1 MPRIYMIR
9 HGKAAAGW
17 DADADPGL
25 DDLGRKQAE
34 AAADDIEKRV
44 GAPLP
49 VLSSPLRR
57 CRETAE
63 PLSGRWGLQ
72 PVIEPRV
79 AEVPSPV
86 EDLRARGEWLRSIM
100 AGTWADAVAAGDGK
114 HTAYDSKLLAWRQ
127 SVVDA
132 LLELENDTVI
142 FSHFI
147 AINTPFGETKRVQV
161 KVEMQG
167 SVISP
172 IKASISIDSV
182 GKQCIETGE
191 NLYNTKIL

>member
-25 DDLGRKQAE
+25 DDLGRTQAE
-34 AAADDIEKRV
+34 AAADEIEKRID
-44 GAPLP
+44 APLP

-63 PLSGRWGLQ
+63 PLSGHWGLQ
-72 PVIEPRV
+72 PQIEPRV

-132 LLELENDTVI
+132 LLELESDTVI

-147 AINTPFGETKRVQV
+147 AINVALGHAVEDPRVICFKPDNCSVTVFETAGGTLSLVEQGREADT
-161 KVEMQG
+161 KV
-167 SVISP
+167 
-172 IKASISIDSV
+172 
-182 GKQCIETGE
+182 
-191 NLYNTKIL
+191 N

>member
-57 CRETAE
+57 CRETAA

-147 AINTPFGETKRVQV
+147 AINVALGHAVEDPRVICFKPDNGSITVFETKGSTLSLLEQGREADT
-161 KVEMQG
+161 KV
-167 SVISP
+167 
-172 IKASISIDSV
+172 
-182 GKQCIETGE
+182 
-191 NLYNTKIL
+191 N

>member
-147 AINTPFGETKRVQV
+147 AINVALGHAVEDPRVICFKPDNGSVTVFETKGSTLSLLEQGREADT
-161 KVEMQG
+161 KV
-167 SVISP
+167 
-172 IKASISIDSV
+172 
-182 GKQCIETGE
+182 
-191 NLYNTKIL
+191 N

>member
-25 DDLGRKQAE
+25 DDLGRTQAE
-34 AAADDIEKRV
+34 AAADEIEKRID
-44 GAPLP
+44 APLP

-72 PVIEPRV
+72 PQIEPRV

-132 LLELENDTVI
+132 LLELESDTVI

-147 AINTPFGETKRVQV
+147 AINVALGHAVEDPRVICFKPDNCSVTVFETAGGTLSLVEQGREADT
-161 KVEMQG
+161 KV
-167 SVISP
+167 
-172 IKASISIDSV
+172 
-182 GKQCIETGE
+182 
-191 NLYNTKIL
+191 N

>member
-34 AAADDIEKRV
+34 AAADNIEKRV

-147 AINTPFGETKRVQV
+147 AINVALGHAVEDPRVICFKPDNGSVTVFETKGSTLSLLEQGREADT
-161 KVEMQG
+161 KV
-167 SVISP
+167 
-172 IKASISIDSV
+172 
-182 GKQCIETGE
+182 
-191 NLYNTKIL
+191 N

>member
-25 DDLGRKQAE
+25 DDLGRTQAE

-147 AINTPFGETKRVQV
+147 AINVALGHAVEDPRVICFKPDNGSVTVFETKGSTLSLLEQGQEADT
-161 KVEMQG
+161 KV
-167 SVISP
+167 
-172 IKASISIDSV
+172 
-182 GKQCIETGE
+182 
-191 NLYNTKIL
+191 N

>member
-57 CRETAE
+57 CRETAA

-147 AINTPFGETKRVQV
+147 AINVALGHAVEDPRVICFKPDNGSVTVFETKGSTLSLVEQGREADT
-161 KVEMQG
+161 KV
-167 SVISP
+167 
-172 IKASISIDSV
+172 
-182 GKQCIETGE
+182 
-191 NLYNTKIL
+191 N

>member
-86 EDLRARGEWLRSIM
+86 EDLRARAEWLRSIM

-147 AINTPFGETKRVQV
+147 AINVALGHAVEDPRVICFKPDNGSVTVFETKGGTLSLLEQGREADT
-161 KVEMQG
+161 KV
-167 SVISP
+167 
-172 IKASISIDSV
+172 
-182 GKQCIETGE
+182 
-191 NLYNTKIL
+191 N

>member
-25 DDLGRKQAE
+25 DDLGRTQAE

-147 AINTPFGETKRVQV
+147 AINVALGHAVEDPRVICFKPDNGSVTVFETKGSTLSLLEQGREADT
-161 KVEMQG
+161 KV
-167 SVISP
+167 
-172 IKASISIDSV
+172 
-182 GKQCIETGE
+182 
-191 NLYNTKIL
+191 N

>member
-25 DDLGRKQAE
+25 DDLGRRQAE

-147 AINTPFGETKRVQV
+147 AINVALGHAVEDPRVICFKPDNGSVTVFETKGGALSLLEQGREADT
-161 KVEMQG
+161 KV
-167 SVISP
+167 
-172 IKASISIDSV
+172 
-182 GKQCIETGE
+182 
-191 NLYNTKIL
+191 N

>member
-1 MPRIYMIR
+1 MIR

-25 DDLGRKQAE
+25 DDLGRTQAE

-147 AINTPFGETKRVQV
+147 AINVALGHAVEDPRVICFKPDNGSVTVFETKGSTLSLLEQGREADT
-161 KVEMQG
+161 KV
-167 SVISP
+167 
-172 IKASISIDSV
+172 
-182 GKQCIETGE
+182 
-191 NLYNTKIL
+191 N